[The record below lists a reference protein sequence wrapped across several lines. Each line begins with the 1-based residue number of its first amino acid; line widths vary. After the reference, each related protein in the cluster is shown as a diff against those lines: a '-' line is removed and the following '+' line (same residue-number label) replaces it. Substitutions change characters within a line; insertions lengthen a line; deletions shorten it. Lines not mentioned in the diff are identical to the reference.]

1 MSVEHSHPLEDDD
14 RELEQTL
21 AEVERSLSA
30 LNERYAQV
38 KRDRDKRA
46 ELLERQ
52 QQLEQLQRDNPT
64 KEPIKTELRHIQQE
78 LEQLEENLE
87 SRLFSFSFSPFWQ
100 AIRFGGLGIIIG
112 WLLKSCAG

>member
-1 MSVEHSHPLEDDD
+1 MSVEHSHRLEDDD
-14 RELEQTL
+14 REIEKTL
-21 AEVERSLSA
+21 TEVERSLSA

-38 KRDRDKRA
+38 KRDRYKRT

-52 QQLEQLQRDNPT
+52 QQLEQLQKNNPN

-87 SRLFSFSFSPFWQ
+87 SRLFSFNFSPFWQ
-100 AIRFGGLGIIIG
+100 AIRFGGLGILIG